1 MTTVLNTNQSL
12 LTLKTRRANQLLP
25 NGGENSIIWK
35 EFLSDFHS
43 VASMAFGLH
52 GGQTHDAGD
61 ITQRL
66 KDFYN
71 LNDLEEVKV
80 LHTMPESTK
89 KSAKLQCE

>member
-1 MTTVLNTNQSL
+1 M
-12 LTLKTRRANQLLP
+12 P

-35 EFLSDFHS
+35 EFLADFHS

-71 LNDLEEVKV
+71 LNDLEEVRKFFKHCHPNGMDLKFIV
-80 LHTMPESTK
+80 FVTHILYN
-89 KSAKLQCE
+89 